1 MTGSYDRHRALE
13 EAYRIE
19 WRGKRMR
26 YSTEFASQINLAKS
40 VLNPY
45 TPFGAMCETVQCVVG
60 TEVLTLG
67 RDEIDQLLEL
77 ALQASVRG
85 MQVINQ
91 AKAKTEGTP

>member
-1 MTGSYDRHRALE
+1 MTGSYDRHRALD

-26 YSTEFASQINLAKS
+26 YSPEFATQIMLAKD
-40 VLNPY
+40 VLSPDG
-45 TPFGAMCETVQCVVG
+45 PFGAMHENVQCVVG
-60 TEVLTLG
+60 TEVLTLV
-67 RDEIDQLLEL
+67 RDEIDELLEL

-91 AKAKTEGTP
+91 AKASKEGTP

>member
-26 YSTEFASQINLAKS
+26 YSPEFATQIMLAKD
-40 VLNPY
+40 VLSPDG
-45 TPFGAMCETVQCVVG
+45 PFSAMMESVQCVVG

-67 RDEIDQLLEL
+67 RDEIDQILEL